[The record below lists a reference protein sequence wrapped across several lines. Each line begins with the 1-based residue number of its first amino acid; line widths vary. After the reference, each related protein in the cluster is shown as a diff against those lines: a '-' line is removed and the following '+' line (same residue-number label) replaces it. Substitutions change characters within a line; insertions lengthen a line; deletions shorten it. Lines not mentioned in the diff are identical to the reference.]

1 MSAICKWVEC
11 LFPQPILCLEIQP
24 WLAAGWLAFA
34 LCGCRARVAEERKQ
48 WRRDHPYGFYARPTK
63 NADGSLNMMLWEVGI
78 PGKEGTIWAGGLYKL
93 EVHFPEDYPSKPPK
107 CKFTPPLFHPN
118 VYPSGTVRMSILKE
132 EKSWTPEITMI
143 QIVLAIQDLMNN
155 PNMLDPAQV
164 GAWQLRKNYQTA
176 YEAKIKEQARS
187 MAAWMIPP
195 SPFLMSVLSRSFASL
210 LKIYWFRPLVVDNW
224 SKTQNDREKQI
235 VRKQERWDESKKW

>member
-1 MSAICKWVEC
+1 MSAICK
-11 LFPQPILCLEIQP
+11 
-24 WLAAGWLAFA
+24 
-34 LCGCRARVAEERKQ
+34 ARVAEERKQ

-63 NADGSLNMMLWEVGI
+63 NADGSLNMMLWDVGI

-132 EKSWTPEITMI
+132 EKWWTPEITMI

-164 GAWQLRKNYQTA
+164 GAWQLRKNYLTA

-187 MAAWMIPP
+187 MAA
-195 SPFLMSVLSRSFASL
+195 
-210 LKIYWFRPLVVDNW
+210 
-224 SKTQNDREKQI
+224 
-235 VRKQERWDESKKW
+235 